1 MKTLSILS
9 IALAATISAPAM
21 AASLPALIPM
31 PAQITPA
38 QGTLTI
44 ANGATITL
52 PAGDAGA
59 QAAAQLLIEKVAKD
73 RGLTLTTGATG
84 AIHLVRDATLPGDEA
99 YHLDV
104 TPKGITLT
112 AKGDAGLLYAAMTLA
127 QLLSPDAHYGAPVKL
142 TAMQIADAPRF
153 KWRGVMLDTAR
164 HFLPTS
170 AIYATID
177 QMAAHKLNTLH
188 LHLTD
193 DQGWRIEI
201 KRYPDL
207 TRIGAW
213 RTPPSAGGA
222 PGEKVGGFYTQ
233 DELKAL
239 VAYAQKRGVTIVPE
253 IDLPGHAQAAVAA
266 YPEIG
271 VLGARPQVSHDWG
284 INAYLFN
291 VSDTS
296 VGFIKNVLDELMD
309 IFPSQ
314 YIHLGGDEA
323 IKDQWQRS
331 PEVQAKMKS
340 LGITSENAMQSWLI
354 DQLGTYLAQHGR
366 RLIGWDEILE
376 GGLPPSASVMSWRGE
391 KGAVDAANQNHDVVL
406 APAPTLYMDSVQSRR
421 ANESAGRLFT
431 VTLADLYNYDP
442 FPKGLAPDKTGH
454 ILGAE
459 VTAFSE
465 YLTTPRA
472 VQHVLFPRLD
482 ALSEVVWSPAATH
495 DWQGFL
501 TRLQPQRLRYIRE
514 GINDADSAFAV
525 DFTLQVPRSAV
536 LAHREGP
543 VAIATQTGYG
553 QIHYTTDGREPTAHS
568 PLYKQPVSLKIGQVL
583 KAAAFDGA
591 LPTAKTRSFDLS
603 AASLLRWNNPDL
615 TACPKG
621 ALGHRVPLTS
631 EAPDG
636 TPVFNVNLFDDCIM
650 APAVPTDAPRKFT
663 VDVARLA
670 RHYGL
675 AYEETK
681 QIWHYSTSPHGELV
695 MRLGGCEGD
704 IPGGGPKGQVIAT
717 FPLPDPATASNRFKM
732 SGTVPAGTGDQNVCM
747 LFTAPIDGPFYT
759 VASLQLEPAL

>member
-1 MKTLSILS
+1 MKALHVLSL
-9 IALAATISAPAM
+9 ALAATISAPAM

-31 PAQITPA
+31 PAQITPTK
-38 QGTLTI
+38 GTLTI
-44 ANGATITL
+44 ANGAAITL
-52 PAGDAGA
+52 PEGDSGA
-59 QAAAQLLIEKVAKD
+59 QTAAKLLIEKVAKD
-73 RGLTLTTGATG
+73 RGLTLKTGSTG
-84 AIHLVRDATLPGDEA
+84 LIHLTREASLSGDEA
-99 YHLDV
+99 YRLEITAKGV
-104 TPKGITLT
+104 TLA
-112 AKGDAGLLYAAMTLA
+112 AKGDAGLVYAVMTLA
-127 QLLSPDAHYGAPVKL
+127 QLLSPDAHFGAPVRL
-142 TAMQIADAPRF
+142 SAMQIADAPRF

-177 QMAAHKLNTLH
+177 QMAAHKLNMLH

-239 VAYAQKRGVTIVPE
+239 VAYAAQRGITIVPE

-266 YPEIG
+266 YPDIG
-271 VLGARPQVSHDWG
+271 VLGAKPQVSHDWG
-284 INAYLFN
+284 INPYLFN
-291 VSDTS
+291 VNDHSL
-296 VGFIKNVLDELMD
+296 GFIKNVLDELMA

-376 GGLPPSASVMSWRGE
+376 GGLPPSASVMSWRGD

-421 ANESAGRLFT
+421 ADESAGRLFT

-442 FPKGLAPDKTGH
+442 FPKGLPADKASH
-454 ILGAE
+454 VLGAE
-459 VTAFSE
+459 ITVFSE

-472 VQHVLFPRLD
+472 VQHALFPRLD
-482 ALSEVVWSPAATH
+482 ALSEVVWSPAAQH

-501 TRLQPQRLRYIRE
+501 ARLQPQRLRYGRE

-525 DFTLQVPRSAV
+525 DFALQVPRSQ
-536 LAHREGP
+536 LISRKEGT
-543 VAIATQTGYG
+543 VAITTQAGFG
-553 QIHYTTDGREPTAHS
+553 QIHYTTDGREPTDHS
-568 PLYKQPVSLKIGQVL
+568 PLYKQPVAVKLGQVL
-583 KAAAFDGA
+583 KAAAFEGA
-591 LPTAKTRSFDLS
+591 LPTATPRSFDLS
-603 AASLLRWNNPDL
+603 ATSLLRWTNADL
-615 TACPKG
+615 VACPKG
-621 ALGHRVPLTS
+621 ALGHRVPLTAD
-631 EAPDG
+631 APDG
-636 TPVFNVNLFDDCIM
+636 SPVFNINLFDDCVM
-650 APAVPTDAPRKFT
+650 APAVPQAPRKFT
-663 VDVARLA
+663 VDVARLS

-675 AYEETK
+675 AHEETK

-704 IPGGGPKGQVIAT
+704 IPGGGDKGQVIAT
-717 FPLPDPATASNRFKM
+717 FPLPDPATAPNRFQLT
-732 SGTVPAGTGDQNVCM
+732 GTMPAGTGDQDVCM
-747 LFTAPIDGPFYT
+747 LFTAPISGPFYA
-759 VASLQLEPAL
+759 VASLQLEPAS

>member
-1 MKTLSILS
+1 MKALHVLSL
-9 IALAATISAPAM
+9 ALAATISAPAM
-21 AASLPALIPM
+21 ASSLPPLIPM
-31 PAQITPA
+31 PAKITP
-38 QGTLTI
+38 QPGTLTI
-44 ANGATITL
+44 ANNAAITL
-52 PAGDAGA
+52 PEGDKGA
-59 QAAAQLLIEKVAKD
+59 RIAASLLIEKVAKD
-73 RGLTLTTGATG
+73 RGLTLSTGTKG
-84 AIHLVRDATLPGDEA
+84 VIHITRDASLPGDEA
-99 YHLDV
+99 YRLEVSAKGV
-104 TPKGITLT
+104 TLA
-112 AKGDAGLLYAAMTLA
+112 AKGDAGLVYAAMTLA
-127 QLLSPDAHYGAPVKL
+127 QLLSPDAHVGAPVRL
-142 TAMQIADAPRF
+142 SAMQIADAPRF

-239 VAYAQKRGVTIVPE
+239 VAYAAQRGITIVPE

-271 VLGARPQVSHDWG
+271 VLGARPDVSHDWG
-284 INAYLFN
+284 INPYLFN
-291 VSDTS
+291 VNDHS
-296 VGFIKNVLDELMD
+296 VGFIKNVLDELMA

-331 PEVQAKMKS
+331 PEVQAKMKA

-376 GGLPPSASVMSWRGE
+376 GGLPPSASVMSWRGD

-421 ANESAGRLFT
+421 ADESAGRLFT

-442 FPKGLAPDKTGH
+442 FPKGLPADKAGH

-459 VTAFSE
+459 ITAFSE

-482 ALSEVVWSPAATH
+482 ALSEVVWSAPAQH

-501 TRLQPQRLRYIRE
+501 TRLQPQRLRYTRE

-525 DFTLQVPRSAV
+525 DFALQGPRSQ
-536 LAHREGP
+536 LLTRKEGT
-543 VAIATQTGYG
+543 VAIATQTGFG
-553 QIHYTTDGREPTAHS
+553 QIRYTTDGREPTARS
-568 PLYKQPVSLKIGQVL
+568 PLYKQPVAVKLGQVL
-583 KAAAFDGA
+583 KAAAFDGT
-591 LPTAKTRSFDLS
+591 LPTAQSRSFDLS
-603 AASLLRWNNPDL
+603 TTSLLRWNNPDL
-615 TACPKG
+615 VACPKG

-636 TPVFNVNLFDDCIM
+636 SPVFNVNLFDDCIM

-675 AYEETK
+675 AYEATK

-695 MRLGGCEGD
+695 MRVGGCEGD

-717 FPLPDPATASNRFKM
+717 FPLPDPATAPNRFQLT
-732 SGTVPAGTGDQNVCM
+732 GTVPAGTGDQNVCM
-747 LFTAPIDGPFYT
+747 LFTAPISGAFYT
-759 VASLQLEPAL
+759 VASLQLEPAS